1 MTSNPHQDAAFRQ
14 LLITSPGESQ
24 TVEYKSLVPFDAT
37 SDFGLKL
44 MKHILGMAN
53 TGGGWIVIGFDD
65 KTLQPDP
72 SHSQGTSATYDT
84 TRLSEAIDKLI
95 HGDQPVRLI
104 VHMESH
110 PSTKVV
116 YPIIEVKEFGRT
128 PFISRSER
136 TASDTKKTIILP
148 GKVYIRRAGASTSEI
163 IKPSEWEDLLE
174 RCVAHRRDEFLR
186 QFSDLVS
193 RMGMGT
199 VEQESDAGAELHEWT
214 KKLRDGSSTFRS
226 MSEGSGYLQTAH
238 MLIRSSG
245 KEWSHQ
251 DLRDAAW
258 AAKPQYQQIL
268 TPKAS
273 GIEIGIGWDR
283 TPMLPEYWYLN
294 KIGMVYA
301 SGLLREDYESP
312 SFSSSSGRPE
322 KALWIDLAI
331 NRIARELLDS
341 ATVSKE
347 LGVAPDEP
355 YLLSMEHGG
364 LRGRSIYMSSP
375 KHLYFVALRARSQED
390 VHRWQGEVTRDLI
403 VGNLVE
409 LVHEIMNSLAV
420 VFEFV
425 NVPKALVADIIGEY
439 IRFRSS

>member
-1 MTSNPHQDAAFRQ
+1 
-14 LLITSPGESQ
+14 
-24 TVEYKSLVPFDAT
+24 
-37 SDFGLKL
+37 
-44 MKHILGMAN
+44 
-53 TGGGWIVIGFDD
+53 
-65 KTLQPDP
+65 
-72 SHSQGTSATYDT
+72 
-84 TRLSEAIDKLI
+84 
-95 HGDQPVRLI
+95 
-104 VHMESH
+104 
-110 PSTKVV
+110 
-116 YPIIEVKEFGRT
+116 
-128 PFISRSER
+128 
-136 TASDTKKTIILP
+136 
-148 GKVYIRRAGASTSEI
+148 
-163 IKPSEWEDLLE
+163 
-174 RCVAHRRDEFLR
+174 
-186 QFSDLVS
+186 
-193 RMGMGT
+193 
-199 VEQESDAGAELHEWT
+199 
-214 KKLRDGSSTFRS
+214 
-226 MSEGSGYLQTAH
+226 
-238 MLIRSSG
+238 
-245 KEWSHQ
+245 
-251 DLRDAAW
+251 
-258 AAKPQYQQIL
+258 
-268 TPKAS
+268 
-273 GIEIGIGWDR
+273 
-283 TPMLPEYWYLN
+283 MLPEYWYLN